1 MDLLTLAGVLLGGA
15 AIVFGFAL
23 EGGHFSMLFQF
34 EALIIVLGGTLG
46 AVMIQNT
53 WARFFDAVKQLRLAF
68 VRAREVDRKNLSDLL
83 EWGDR
88 AKLDGL
94 LAFESMDVSGIHPF
108 ARRGLEL
115 LANGVSTAVL
125 EDALQRELD
134 AYERSRLAA
143 ARVWQQAGGY
153 APTFGILGSV
163 LGLVQ
168 VTSHMLEPA
177 QLGPGIAVAFIAT
190 LYGLAFANLV
200 FLPLYGKLR
209 AQLAVKRQEHE
220 VGERQPVQRRDERNR
235 DARPELRRF
244 EHMARHLHEPE
255 HRPENAER
263 RRIAARLLPHARSGE
278 AAAFVGIEFALQ
290 RVFEHGGRYAV
301 RQQFEPAARE
311 RMDAAHVHRFECKQ
325 PVELRAVAPFEQV
338 GQVLAIDLARTDE
351 REPQLLH
358 RVKEARPRVLDHHR
372 AERAAEHNDER
383 LELEQHREMPA
394 FQRETEHDR
403 RTAQQHTGQGQQ
415 VHARLLVMRPKPM
428 RQARCPPPAPLP
440 RERHPARAAR
450 YPRSRPDR
458 A

>member
-1 MDLLTLAGVLLGGA
+1 MDLLTLVGVVVGGA

-34 EALIIVLGGTLG
+34 EALVIVLGGTLG

-68 VRAREVDRKNLSDLL
+68 VRAQEVDRKHLTDVL

-94 LAFESMDVSGIHPF
+94 LAFESMDVTGIHPF

-115 LANGVSTAVL
+115 LANGVPTAVL
-125 EDALQRELD
+125 EDALHRDLD

-168 VTSHMLEPA
+168 VTSHILEPA

-209 AQLAVKRQEHE
+209 AQI
-220 VGERQPVQRRDERNR
+220 DS
-235 DARPELRRF
+235 ELRFRK
-244 EHMARHLHEPE
+244 LY
-255 HRPENAER
+255 
-263 RRIAARLLPHARSGE
+263 LDGL
-278 AAAFVGIEFALQ
+278 
-290 RVFEHGGRYAV
+290 
-301 RQQFEPAARE
+301 
-311 RMDAAHVHRFECKQ
+311 
-325 PVELRAVAPFEQV
+325 
-338 GQVLAIDLARTDE
+338 LAISR
-351 REPQLLH
+351 
-358 RVKEARPRVLDHHR
+358 KESPHTIETRLTGDVRG
-372 AERAAEHNDER
+372 RAAES
-383 LELEQHREMPA
+383 LA
-394 FQRETEHDR
+394 
-403 RTAQQHTGQGQQ
+403 
-415 VHARLLVMRPKPM
+415 
-428 RQARCPPPAPLP
+428 
-440 RERHPARAAR
+440 
-450 YPRSRPDR
+450 
-458 A
+458 

>member
-23 EGGHFSMLFQF
+23 EGGHFSTLFQF
-34 EALIIVLGGTLG
+34 EALVIVLGGTLG

-68 VRAREVDRKNLSDLL
+68 VRAQEVDRKHLTDLL

-94 LAFESMDVSGIHPF
+94 LAFESMDVNGIHPF

-125 EDALQRELD
+125 EDALHRELD

-168 VTSHMLEPA
+168 VTSHILEPA

-209 AQLAVKRQEHE
+209 AQI
-220 VGERQPVQRRDERNR
+220 DS
-235 DARPELRRF
+235 ELRFRK
-244 EHMARHLHEPE
+244 LY
-255 HRPENAER
+255 
-263 RRIAARLLPHARSGE
+263 LDGL
-278 AAAFVGIEFALQ
+278 
-290 RVFEHGGRYAV
+290 
-301 RQQFEPAARE
+301 
-311 RMDAAHVHRFECKQ
+311 
-325 PVELRAVAPFEQV
+325 
-338 GQVLAIDLARTDE
+338 LAISR
-351 REPQLLH
+351 
-358 RVKEARPRVLDHHR
+358 KESPHTIETRLTGDVRG
-372 AERAAEHNDER
+372 RAAES
-383 LELEQHREMPA
+383 LA
-394 FQRETEHDR
+394 
-403 RTAQQHTGQGQQ
+403 
-415 VHARLLVMRPKPM
+415 
-428 RQARCPPPAPLP
+428 
-440 RERHPARAAR
+440 
-450 YPRSRPDR
+450 
-458 A
+458 

>member
-34 EALIIVLGGTLG
+34 EALVIVLGGTLG

-68 VRAREVDRKNLSDLL
+68 VRAQEVDRKHLTDLL

-125 EDALQRELD
+125 EDALHRELD

-168 VTSHMLEPA
+168 VTSHILEPA

-209 AQLAVKRQEHE
+209 AQI
-220 VGERQPVQRRDERNR
+220 DS
-235 DARPELRRF
+235 ELRFRK
-244 EHMARHLHEPE
+244 LY
-255 HRPENAER
+255 
-263 RRIAARLLPHARSGE
+263 LDGL
-278 AAAFVGIEFALQ
+278 
-290 RVFEHGGRYAV
+290 
-301 RQQFEPAARE
+301 
-311 RMDAAHVHRFECKQ
+311 
-325 PVELRAVAPFEQV
+325 
-338 GQVLAIDLARTDE
+338 LAISR
-351 REPQLLH
+351 
-358 RVKEARPRVLDHHR
+358 KESPHTIETRLTGDVRG
-372 AERAAEHNDER
+372 RAAES
-383 LELEQHREMPA
+383 LA
-394 FQRETEHDR
+394 
-403 RTAQQHTGQGQQ
+403 
-415 VHARLLVMRPKPM
+415 
-428 RQARCPPPAPLP
+428 
-440 RERHPARAAR
+440 
-450 YPRSRPDR
+450 
-458 A
+458 

>member
-34 EALIIVLGGTLG
+34 EALVIVLGGTLG

-68 VRAREVDRKNLSDLL
+68 VRAQEVDRKHLSDLL

-88 AKLDGL
+88 AKLNGL
-94 LAFESMDVSGIHPF
+94 LAFESMDVTGIHPF

-115 LANGVSTAVL
+115 LANGVSSAVL

-143 ARVWQQAGGY
+143 ARVWHQAGGY

-168 VTSHMLEPA
+168 VTSHILEPA

-209 AQLAVKRQEHE
+209 AQI
-220 VGERQPVQRRDERNR
+220 DS
-235 DARPELRRF
+235 ELRFRKLYLDGLLGISRK
-244 EHMARHLHEPE
+244 ESPHTIET
-255 HRPENAER
+255 
-263 RRIAARLLPHARSGE
+263 RLTGD
-278 AAAFVGIEFALQ
+278 
-290 RVFEHGGRYAV
+290 V
-301 RQQFEPAARE
+301 R
-311 RMDAAHVHRFECKQ
+311 
-325 PVELRAVAPFEQV
+325 
-338 GQVLAIDLARTDE
+338 G
-351 REPQLLH
+351 
-358 RVKEARPRVLDHHR
+358 
-372 AERAAEHNDER
+372 RAAES
-383 LELEQHREMPA
+383 LA
-394 FQRETEHDR
+394 
-403 RTAQQHTGQGQQ
+403 
-415 VHARLLVMRPKPM
+415 
-428 RQARCPPPAPLP
+428 
-440 RERHPARAAR
+440 
-450 YPRSRPDR
+450 
-458 A
+458 

>member
-23 EGGHFSMLFQF
+23 EGGHFSLLFQF
-34 EALIIVLGGTLG
+34 EALVIVLGGTLG

-68 VRAREVDRKNLSDLL
+68 VRAQEVDRKHLTDLL

-125 EDALQRELD
+125 EDALHRELD

-168 VTSHMLEPA
+168 VTSHILEPA

-209 AQLAVKRQEHE
+209 AQI
-220 VGERQPVQRRDERNR
+220 DS
-235 DARPELRRF
+235 ELRFRK
-244 EHMARHLHEPE
+244 LY
-255 HRPENAER
+255 
-263 RRIAARLLPHARSGE
+263 LDGL
-278 AAAFVGIEFALQ
+278 
-290 RVFEHGGRYAV
+290 
-301 RQQFEPAARE
+301 
-311 RMDAAHVHRFECKQ
+311 
-325 PVELRAVAPFEQV
+325 
-338 GQVLAIDLARTDE
+338 LAISR
-351 REPQLLH
+351 
-358 RVKEARPRVLDHHR
+358 KESPHTIETRLTGDVRG
-372 AERAAEHNDER
+372 RAAES
-383 LELEQHREMPA
+383 LA
-394 FQRETEHDR
+394 
-403 RTAQQHTGQGQQ
+403 
-415 VHARLLVMRPKPM
+415 
-428 RQARCPPPAPLP
+428 
-440 RERHPARAAR
+440 
-450 YPRSRPDR
+450 
-458 A
+458 

>member
-1 MDLLTLAGVLLGGA
+1 MDLLTLAGVVLGGA

-34 EALIIVLGGTLG
+34 EALVIVLGGTLG

-68 VRAREVDRKNLSDLL
+68 VRAQEVDRKHLTDLL

-125 EDALQRELD
+125 EDALHRELD

-168 VTSHMLEPA
+168 VTSHILEPA

-209 AQLAVKRQEHE
+209 AQI
-220 VGERQPVQRRDERNR
+220 DS
-235 DARPELRRF
+235 ELRFRK
-244 EHMARHLHEPE
+244 LY
-255 HRPENAER
+255 
-263 RRIAARLLPHARSGE
+263 LDGL
-278 AAAFVGIEFALQ
+278 
-290 RVFEHGGRYAV
+290 
-301 RQQFEPAARE
+301 
-311 RMDAAHVHRFECKQ
+311 
-325 PVELRAVAPFEQV
+325 
-338 GQVLAIDLARTDE
+338 LAISR
-351 REPQLLH
+351 
-358 RVKEARPRVLDHHR
+358 KESPHTIETRLTGDVRG
-372 AERAAEHNDER
+372 RAAES
-383 LELEQHREMPA
+383 LA
-394 FQRETEHDR
+394 
-403 RTAQQHTGQGQQ
+403 
-415 VHARLLVMRPKPM
+415 
-428 RQARCPPPAPLP
+428 
-440 RERHPARAAR
+440 
-450 YPRSRPDR
+450 
-458 A
+458 

>member
-1 MDLLTLAGVLLGGA
+1 MDLLTLVGAILGGA

-34 EALIIVLGGTLG
+34 EAFVIVLGGTLG

-53 WARFFDAVKQLRLAF
+53 WARFLDAVKQLRLAF
-68 VRAREVDRKNLSDLL
+68 VRAQEVDRKHLADLL
-83 EWGDR
+83 AWGDR

-125 EDALQRELD
+125 EDALQRDLD

-209 AQLAVKRQEHE
+209 AQI
-220 VGERQPVQRRDERNR
+220 DS
-235 DARPELRRF
+235 ELRFRK
-244 EHMARHLHEPE
+244 LY
-255 HRPENAER
+255 
-263 RRIAARLLPHARSGE
+263 LDGL
-278 AAAFVGIEFALQ
+278 
-290 RVFEHGGRYAV
+290 
-301 RQQFEPAARE
+301 
-311 RMDAAHVHRFECKQ
+311 
-325 PVELRAVAPFEQV
+325 
-338 GQVLAIDLARTDE
+338 LAISR
-351 REPQLLH
+351 
-358 RVKEARPRVLDHHR
+358 KESPHTIETRLTGDVRG
-372 AERAAEHNDER
+372 RAAES
-383 LELEQHREMPA
+383 LA
-394 FQRETEHDR
+394 
-403 RTAQQHTGQGQQ
+403 
-415 VHARLLVMRPKPM
+415 
-428 RQARCPPPAPLP
+428 
-440 RERHPARAAR
+440 
-450 YPRSRPDR
+450 
-458 A
+458 

>member
-34 EALIIVLGGTLG
+34 EALVIVLGGTLG

-53 WARFFDAVKQLRLAF
+53 CARFFDAVKQLRLAF
-68 VRAREVDRKNLSDLL
+68 VRAQEVDRKHLTDLL

-125 EDALQRELD
+125 EDALHRELD

-168 VTSHMLEPA
+168 VTSHILEPA

-209 AQLAVKRQEHE
+209 AQI
-220 VGERQPVQRRDERNR
+220 DS
-235 DARPELRRF
+235 ELRFRK
-244 EHMARHLHEPE
+244 LY
-255 HRPENAER
+255 
-263 RRIAARLLPHARSGE
+263 LDGL
-278 AAAFVGIEFALQ
+278 
-290 RVFEHGGRYAV
+290 
-301 RQQFEPAARE
+301 
-311 RMDAAHVHRFECKQ
+311 
-325 PVELRAVAPFEQV
+325 
-338 GQVLAIDLARTDE
+338 LAISR
-351 REPQLLH
+351 
-358 RVKEARPRVLDHHR
+358 KESPHTIETRLTGDVRG
-372 AERAAEHNDER
+372 RAAES
-383 LELEQHREMPA
+383 LA
-394 FQRETEHDR
+394 
-403 RTAQQHTGQGQQ
+403 
-415 VHARLLVMRPKPM
+415 
-428 RQARCPPPAPLP
+428 
-440 RERHPARAAR
+440 
-450 YPRSRPDR
+450 
-458 A
+458 

>member
-1 MDLLTLAGVLLGGA
+1 MDLLTLAGVILGGA

-34 EALIIVLGGTLG
+34 EALVIVLGGTLG

-68 VRAREVDRKNLSDLL
+68 VRAQEVDRKHLTDLL

-125 EDALQRELD
+125 EDALHRELD

-168 VTSHMLEPA
+168 VTSHILEPA

-209 AQLAVKRQEHE
+209 AQI
-220 VGERQPVQRRDERNR
+220 DS
-235 DARPELRRF
+235 ELRFRK
-244 EHMARHLHEPE
+244 LY
-255 HRPENAER
+255 
-263 RRIAARLLPHARSGE
+263 LDGL
-278 AAAFVGIEFALQ
+278 
-290 RVFEHGGRYAV
+290 
-301 RQQFEPAARE
+301 
-311 RMDAAHVHRFECKQ
+311 
-325 PVELRAVAPFEQV
+325 
-338 GQVLAIDLARTDE
+338 LAISR
-351 REPQLLH
+351 
-358 RVKEARPRVLDHHR
+358 KESPHTIETRLTGDVRG
-372 AERAAEHNDER
+372 RAAES
-383 LELEQHREMPA
+383 LA
-394 FQRETEHDR
+394 
-403 RTAQQHTGQGQQ
+403 
-415 VHARLLVMRPKPM
+415 
-428 RQARCPPPAPLP
+428 
-440 RERHPARAAR
+440 
-450 YPRSRPDR
+450 
-458 A
+458 

>member
-1 MDLLTLAGVLLGGA
+1 MHDEEAHMDLLTLAGVVLGGA

-34 EALIIVLGGTLG
+34 EALVIVLGGTLG

-168 VTSHMLEPA
+168 VTSHILEPA

-209 AQLAVKRQEHE
+209 AQI
-220 VGERQPVQRRDERNR
+220 DS
-235 DARPELRRF
+235 ELRFRK
-244 EHMARHLHEPE
+244 LY
-255 HRPENAER
+255 
-263 RRIAARLLPHARSGE
+263 LDGL
-278 AAAFVGIEFALQ
+278 
-290 RVFEHGGRYAV
+290 
-301 RQQFEPAARE
+301 
-311 RMDAAHVHRFECKQ
+311 
-325 PVELRAVAPFEQV
+325 
-338 GQVLAIDLARTDE
+338 LAISR
-351 REPQLLH
+351 
-358 RVKEARPRVLDHHR
+358 KESPHTIETRLTGDVRG
-372 AERAAEHNDER
+372 RAAES
-383 LELEQHREMPA
+383 LA
-394 FQRETEHDR
+394 
-403 RTAQQHTGQGQQ
+403 
-415 VHARLLVMRPKPM
+415 
-428 RQARCPPPAPLP
+428 
-440 RERHPARAAR
+440 
-450 YPRSRPDR
+450 
-458 A
+458 

>member
-1 MDLLTLAGVLLGGA
+1 MDLLTLVGALLGGA

-23 EGGHFSMLFQF
+23 EGGHFPMLFQF
-34 EALIIVLGGTLG
+34 EAFVIVLGGTLG

-68 VRAREVDRKNLSDLL
+68 VRAQEVDRKHLADLL

-125 EDALQRELD
+125 EDALQRDLD

-209 AQLAVKRQEHE
+209 AQI
-220 VGERQPVQRRDERNR
+220 DS
-235 DARPELRRF
+235 ELRFRK
-244 EHMARHLHEPE
+244 LY
-255 HRPENAER
+255 
-263 RRIAARLLPHARSGE
+263 LDGL
-278 AAAFVGIEFALQ
+278 
-290 RVFEHGGRYAV
+290 
-301 RQQFEPAARE
+301 
-311 RMDAAHVHRFECKQ
+311 
-325 PVELRAVAPFEQV
+325 
-338 GQVLAIDLARTDE
+338 LAISR
-351 REPQLLH
+351 
-358 RVKEARPRVLDHHR
+358 KESPHTIETRLTGDVRG
-372 AERAAEHNDER
+372 RAAES
-383 LELEQHREMPA
+383 LA
-394 FQRETEHDR
+394 
-403 RTAQQHTGQGQQ
+403 
-415 VHARLLVMRPKPM
+415 
-428 RQARCPPPAPLP
+428 
-440 RERHPARAAR
+440 
-450 YPRSRPDR
+450 
-458 A
+458 

>member
-1 MDLLTLAGVLLGGA
+1 MHDKGAYMDLLTLAGVVLGGA

-34 EALIIVLGGTLG
+34 EALVIVLGGTLG

-68 VRAREVDRKNLSDLL
+68 VSAREVDRKNLSDLL

-168 VTSHMLEPA
+168 VTSHILEPA

-209 AQLAVKRQEHE
+209 AQI
-220 VGERQPVQRRDERNR
+220 DS
-235 DARPELRRF
+235 ELRFRK
-244 EHMARHLHEPE
+244 LY
-255 HRPENAER
+255 
-263 RRIAARLLPHARSGE
+263 LDGL
-278 AAAFVGIEFALQ
+278 
-290 RVFEHGGRYAV
+290 
-301 RQQFEPAARE
+301 
-311 RMDAAHVHRFECKQ
+311 
-325 PVELRAVAPFEQV
+325 
-338 GQVLAIDLARTDE
+338 LAISR
-351 REPQLLH
+351 
-358 RVKEARPRVLDHHR
+358 KESPHTIETRLTGDVRG
-372 AERAAEHNDER
+372 RAAES
-383 LELEQHREMPA
+383 LA
-394 FQRETEHDR
+394 
-403 RTAQQHTGQGQQ
+403 
-415 VHARLLVMRPKPM
+415 
-428 RQARCPPPAPLP
+428 
-440 RERHPARAAR
+440 
-450 YPRSRPDR
+450 
-458 A
+458 

>member
-1 MDLLTLAGVLLGGA
+1 MDLLTLAGVVLGGA

-34 EALIIVLGGTLG
+34 EALVIVLGGTLG

-68 VRAREVDRKNLSDLL
+68 VRGQEVDRKHLTDLL

-115 LANGVSTAVL
+115 LANGVSTAVV
-125 EDALQRELD
+125 EDALHRELD

-143 ARVWQQAGGY
+143 ARVWHQAGGY

-168 VTSHMLEPA
+168 VTSHILEPA

-209 AQLAVKRQEHE
+209 AQI
-220 VGERQPVQRRDERNR
+220 DS
-235 DARPELRRF
+235 ELRFRK
-244 EHMARHLHEPE
+244 LY
-255 HRPENAER
+255 
-263 RRIAARLLPHARSGE
+263 LDGL
-278 AAAFVGIEFALQ
+278 
-290 RVFEHGGRYAV
+290 
-301 RQQFEPAARE
+301 
-311 RMDAAHVHRFECKQ
+311 
-325 PVELRAVAPFEQV
+325 
-338 GQVLAIDLARTDE
+338 LAISR
-351 REPQLLH
+351 
-358 RVKEARPRVLDHHR
+358 KESPHTIETRLTGDVRG
-372 AERAAEHNDER
+372 RAAES
-383 LELEQHREMPA
+383 LA
-394 FQRETEHDR
+394 
-403 RTAQQHTGQGQQ
+403 
-415 VHARLLVMRPKPM
+415 
-428 RQARCPPPAPLP
+428 
-440 RERHPARAAR
+440 
-450 YPRSRPDR
+450 
-458 A
+458 

>member
-1 MDLLTLAGVLLGGA
+1 MDLLTLAGVILGGV

-34 EALIIVLGGTLG
+34 EALVIVLGGTLG

-53 WARFFDAVKQLRLAF
+53 WVRFFDAVKQLRLAF
-68 VRAREVDRKNLSDLL
+68 VRAQEVDRKHLTDLL

-88 AKLDGL
+88 AKRDGL

-209 AQLAVKRQEHE
+209 AQI
-220 VGERQPVQRRDERNR
+220 DS
-235 DARPELRRF
+235 ELRFRK
-244 EHMARHLHEPE
+244 LY
-255 HRPENAER
+255 
-263 RRIAARLLPHARSGE
+263 LDGL
-278 AAAFVGIEFALQ
+278 
-290 RVFEHGGRYAV
+290 
-301 RQQFEPAARE
+301 
-311 RMDAAHVHRFECKQ
+311 
-325 PVELRAVAPFEQV
+325 
-338 GQVLAIDLARTDE
+338 LAISR
-351 REPQLLH
+351 
-358 RVKEARPRVLDHHR
+358 KESPHTIETRLTGDVRG
-372 AERAAEHNDER
+372 RAAES
-383 LELEQHREMPA
+383 LA
-394 FQRETEHDR
+394 
-403 RTAQQHTGQGQQ
+403 
-415 VHARLLVMRPKPM
+415 
-428 RQARCPPPAPLP
+428 
-440 RERHPARAAR
+440 
-450 YPRSRPDR
+450 
-458 A
+458 